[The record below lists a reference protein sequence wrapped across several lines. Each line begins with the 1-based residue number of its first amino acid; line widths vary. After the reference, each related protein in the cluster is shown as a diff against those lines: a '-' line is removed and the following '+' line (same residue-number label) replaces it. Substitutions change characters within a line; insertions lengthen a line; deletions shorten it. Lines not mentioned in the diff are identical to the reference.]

1 MMCFTVEGDPDFGHQ
16 ELRGLGQVGLLR
28 LAGAY
33 NLGNS
38 VTPTNVWKGMMTL
51 HTIPKKRLS
60 LRIPHSI
67 GPVPNLIG
75 LIDWLVTII
84 AIIAIIPPHPAS

>member
-1 MMCFTVEGDPDFGHQ
+1 MVVITFVVGDPDFGHQ

-33 NLGNS
+33 NLENS
-38 VTPTNVWKGMMTL
+38 VTPTVWKGMMTL

-84 AIIAIIPPHPAS
+84 AIIPPHPAS